1 MLKRSSLPIA
11 VGLYHV
17 LADDPDSRSWLPGKQ
32 VERVTHRDFDIELLA
47 KLGSS
52 PLFTTFT
59 TLDRPKL
66 TLSGIS

>member
-1 MLKRSSLPIA
+1 VLKAIIA
-11 VGLYHV
+11 TNSGRTRYHV

-52 PLFTTFT
+52 PTIY
-59 TLDRPKL
+59 DPRP
-66 TLSGIS
+66 S